1 MQLVVMATV
10 LALALAGTAKHCSLG
25 CTPRNVTI
33 PVESCGRTEYVDTT
47 VCEGQCYNEFPTADR
62 RFGGDQTRYCVGS
75 VLNYSLITRLC
86 RLRDPVYLSPVK
98 ETKQKVC
105 DGNWSYEVKHIR
117 GCSVGVTYPVAKSCQ
132 CTSCNEDYTDCGR
145 VPWFM
150 PSCF

>member
-25 CTPRNVTI
+25 CTPRNITI
-33 PVESCGRTEYVDTT
+33 PVESCGRTEYVNTII
-47 VCEGQCYNEFPTADR
+47 CEGQCYNE
-62 RFGGDQTRYCVGS
+62 
-75 VLNYSLITRLC
+75 
-86 RLRDPVYLSPVK
+86 DPVYLSPVK

-105 DGNWSYEVKHIR
+105 DGNWSYEVKYIR

-145 VPWFM
+145 VPWVM